1 MEITQREGGGEL
13 NDSFPLLDAFFATK
27 FPPLTLTTAHQR
39 KNLYYKSFAE
49 HRKHN
54 IYYPYE
60 WAVACY
66 PLFLIIIGTI
76 FNMTSFL
83 IMQRQALK
91 KYSCFRILS
100 ILALTDASVLY
111 QWNLNTF
118 FKYHLSKPPAYH
130 DLEEI
135 HLFWCRW
142 ISFFAFSTLQL
153 SSWLLSLVSV
163 DRVMIIYSHYW
174 KTKVSA
180 RPMRVNLLIASC
192 LIVIFSMNSHILFWN
207 GYTVKVAVVDPVTNL
222 TTAYVTNVVCYKAR
236 NDDKYIFPNWNKG
249 WYFFIF

>member
-1 MEITQREGGGEL
+1 MEHLKGNDTYMLESEL
-13 NDSFPLLDAFFATK
+13 NDFFSTRRAVSVDT
-27 FPPLTLTTAHQR
+27 QR
-39 KNLYYKSFAE
+39 HNLYYKDFAL
-49 HRKHN
+49 HRRHN

-60 WAVACY
+60 LVVSYY

-83 IMQRQALK
+83 VMQRKNLK

-111 QWNLNTF
+111 QWNMNTF
-118 FKYHLSKPPAYH
+118 FKYHLSEPPAYN

-174 KTKVSA
+174 KTRVSGK
-180 RPMRVNLLIASC
+180 PMRVNALIALC
-192 LIVIFSMNSHILFWN
+192 VVTIFSMNMHILFKN
-207 GYTVKVAVVDPVTNL
+207 GYTVQVASGRDELTNATL
-222 TTAYVTNVVCYKAR
+222 YTTQVVCYKAR
-236 NDDKYIFPNWNKG
+236 HDDKYIFPNWNKG
-249 WYFFIF
+249 KYF